1 MKLLDILTEDVDKK
15 REKVKIVYSA
25 LKKGAIESDYGPKFL
40 HYALPDEYTF
50 EPIADVNGN
59 PTIPACIVSYKDVKF
74 YVEQVDGSLKE
85 LKWISDYYFINYT
98 DKIKQKFRKFNIA
111 LYTSYND

>member
-25 LKKGAIESDYGPKFL
+25 LKKGTIKSDYGPKFL
-40 HYALPDEYTF
+40 YYTLPDEYTF
-50 EPIADVNGN
+50 EPRADVNGN
-59 PTIPACIVSYKDVKF
+59 PTIPACIVGYKDVKF

-85 LKWISDYYFINYT
+85 LKWISDYYLSGYIS
-98 DKIKQKFRKFNIA
+98 KIKEKFSKFNVA
-111 LYTSYND
+111 LYTKR